1 MKKSNYITV
10 FSLFDFSKKKK
21 GLTCIKIVF
30 AIFFAVYIVTS
41 ISTVFLNNVVQIE
54 TLLNIGNILSVAS
67 SIMISLIAIVI
78 SNNCN
83 EEIVNLLNGIID
95 RNEPLDVGLKFDN
108 EKQIKFDF
116 LKILF
121 IINLIIICI
130 LFILSSCFQIIAL
143 YIKTIGCITDASRIF
158 TFALTVAVLALNFLS
173 ICDCIKT
180 SNKHKKAIVK
190 IEKINN
196 QLFELYNRNKVDGL
210 KK

>member
-1 MKKSNYITV
+1 M
-10 FSLFDFSKKKK
+10 L
-21 GLTCIKIVF
+21 
-30 AIFFAVYIVTS
+30 
-41 ISTVFLNNVVQIE
+41 IE
-54 TLLNIGNILSVAS
+54 ALLNIGNILSVAV
-67 SIMISLIAIVI
+67 SILISLIAIMI
-78 SNNCN
+78 SNNYN

-95 RNEPLDVGLKFDN
+95 RNEPLDLGLKSDN
-108 EKQIKFDF
+108 EKQISKFDF

-130 LFILSSCFQIIAL
+130 LFILSSCFQIMAL
-143 YIKTIGCITDASRIF
+143 YIKTIGRITDASRIF

-180 SNKHKKAIVK
+180 SNKHKKTIVK

-196 QLFELYNRNKVDGL
+196 QFFELYNRNKVDGL